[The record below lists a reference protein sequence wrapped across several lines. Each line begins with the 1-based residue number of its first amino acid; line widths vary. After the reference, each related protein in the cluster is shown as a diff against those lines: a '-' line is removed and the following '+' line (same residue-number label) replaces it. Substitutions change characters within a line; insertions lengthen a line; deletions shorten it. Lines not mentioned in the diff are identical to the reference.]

1 MIKVQFKNCYSN
13 KYEGKSYAYQDYEDA
28 AVGDIVVV
36 NTINGYAIAKVIEI
50 NVTNYYTDLKQLS
63 TVEKV
68 IITDKEIKQKEKEA
82 YEKKVKINDFIQ
94 RAKRTNLMNKLTE
107 IAETNEERELL
118 KSLDEDILE
127 RMVNVLNI

>member
-13 KYEGKSYAYQDYEDA
+13 KYEGKNYVYQDYENA

-50 NVTNYYTDLKQLS
+50 NVTNYYIDLKQLS

-127 RMVNVLNI
+127 RMVNILNI

>member
-13 KYEGKSYAYQDYEDA
+13 KYEGKNYAYQDYENA

-36 NTINGYAIAKVIEI
+36 NTVNGYAIAKVVEI
-50 NVTNYYTDLKQLS
+50 NVTNYYIDLKQLS

-82 YEKKVKINDFIQ
+82 YEKKVKINNFIQ

-127 RMVNVLNI
+127 KMVNVLNI

>member
-13 KYEGKSYAYQDYEDA
+13 KYEGKNYAYQDYENA

-127 RMVNVLNI
+127 RMVNILNI